1 MTDTGNSSDIDESE
15 ALSDMAEMDP
25 SNEEDVKEENLKE
38 DISSQDDEQQ
48 QQLSNELNALQDE
61 ENNDDTSYCEDTPKP
76 KFSVGEVVYARD
88 RKWGGLLYKA
98 IIRRLV
104 YGPFVP
110 IDNGMQFDEDY
121 LNVSSECWHYYVHFF
136 NWGNKWERYI
146 AERDVFCNSTEM
158 QEKAKKIQMESRKKG
173 SKQSSKLSAEITQKQ
188 EEERRIE
195 QQQQQKLQEESM
207 KAQQSKAISREN
219 KLKEQNLSLPRT
231 TVKFA
236 DRLYIPPPLQRILV
250 EEWDLITANKQNDE
264 VERVLPNLP
273 AEVTVKD
280 ALDMYLKSKSDVSS
294 TKEEENNNNL
304 INEEWVEMT
313 DGIALLFDQLLPHA
327 ILYEQEIPQY
337 KVIENDDTLGL
348 KRNCEIYGSSYLLRL
363 VTKLPSMIEN
373 LPKHEL
379 CITSK
384 IGDLIHFLHV
394 NNKVLFK
401 QSLYHK
407 PLSCEMTSE
416 ERDAKKICK

>member
-1 MTDTGNSSDIDESE
+1 MTDTGNSSDRDKSE
-15 ALSDMAEMDP
+15 ALSDMAEIDP
-25 SNEEDVKEENLKE
+25 SNEEDLKEE
-38 DISSQDDEQQ
+38 ISSQDDEQQ
-48 QQLSNELNALQDE
+48 QQLSKELNALQDE
-61 ENNDDTSYCEDTPKP
+61 ENNDDTSYSDETPEP

-98 IIRRLV
+98 IIRKRV

-146 AERDVFCNSTEM
+146 AERDVFCDSIEM
-158 QEKAKKIQMESRKKG
+158 QEKAKKIQMESKKKG
-173 SKQSSKLSAEITQKQ
+173 SKQSSKLTAEITQKQ
-188 EEERRIE
+188 EEERRKE
-195 QQQQQKLQEESM
+195 QQRLREESM
-207 KAQQSKAISREN
+207 KEQQSKAISREN
-219 KLKEQNLSLPRT
+219 KLKEQNLSRPRT
-231 TVKFA
+231 TIKLA
-236 DRLYIPPPLQRILV
+236 ERLYIPPPLQRILV
-250 EEWDLITANKQNDE
+250 EEWDLITANKRNDE

-280 ALDMYLKSKSDVSS
+280 ALDMYLKSKSDVLS
-294 TKEEENNNNL
+294 TKEDENNSNP
-304 INEEWVEMT
+304 ISEEWVEMT

-337 KVIENDDTLGL
+337 TVIEKDATLAL
-348 KRNCEIYGSSYLLRL
+348 KRNCEIYGCSYLLRL
-363 VTKLPSMIEN
+363 VTKLPSMLEN
-373 LPKHEL
+373 LPTHEL

-384 IGDLIHFLHV
+384 IGDLIHFL
-394 NNKVLFK
+394 NANYKVLFK

-407 PLSCEMTSE
+407 PLGCEMTSE